1 MQFQGHRS
9 GPSVN
14 QSAKIGRHR
23 HVLNTKPNN
32 SKAPKSSSLHLP
44 VCLSQEI
51 KILTNAKYLLNTFK
65 VNEAEKRSIFVIG
78 CKKKLPTE
86 KTRGGFQKNK

>member
-1 MQFQGHRS
+1 MHLQGHRS

-14 QSAKIGRHR
+14 QSANVGRHR
-23 HVLNTKPNN
+23 HVLNTKQNN

-51 KILTNAKYLLNTFK
+51 KILTNSKYLLNTFK
-65 VNEAEKRSIFVIG
+65 VNEAEKKETADRENTWR
-78 CKKKLPTE
+78 LPE
-86 KTRGGFQKNK
+86 KQMNKASPA